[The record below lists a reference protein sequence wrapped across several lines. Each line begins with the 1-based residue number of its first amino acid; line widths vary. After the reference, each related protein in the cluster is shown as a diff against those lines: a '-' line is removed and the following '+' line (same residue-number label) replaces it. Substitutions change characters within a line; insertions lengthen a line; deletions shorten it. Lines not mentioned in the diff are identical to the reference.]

1 MQIRIRNIE
10 GKKIKISHHLLEY
23 FNLSNST
30 KNFFFLFFLNLCLS
44 RTVVGEMVR
53 AVFVNR
59 VNQEHSKVA
68 TTCIVVHAAT
78 VKIGT
83 LYKNVQQN
91 KIQSVETACRSE

>member
-1 MQIRIRNIE
+1 
-10 GKKIKISHHLLEY
+10 
-23 FNLSNST
+23 
-30 KNFFFLFFLNLCLS
+30 
-44 RTVVGEMVR
+44 MVR

-91 KIQSVETACRSE
+91 KIQSVETACRRE